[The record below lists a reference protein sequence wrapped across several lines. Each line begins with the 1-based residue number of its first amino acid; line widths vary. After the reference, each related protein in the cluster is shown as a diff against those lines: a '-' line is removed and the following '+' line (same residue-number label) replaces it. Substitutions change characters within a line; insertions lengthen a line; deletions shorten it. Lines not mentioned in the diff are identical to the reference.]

1 MLFLPDPTLLRK
13 ERNRRERLFRA
24 DTGVVGSRRIPGVPI
39 AGGSGRPMSTSEP
52 GTSSPRRPPEA
63 PGASRRLL
71 SLAEAALLL
80 GVSVASVRRLIWQ
93 GRLPVVRLTRR
104 IQVDLRDLERLIEQ
118 AKDRPNS

>member
-1 MLFLPDPTLLRK
+1 
-13 ERNRRERLFRA
+13 
-24 DTGVVGSRRIPGVPI
+24 
-39 AGGSGRPMSTSEP
+39 
-52 GTSSPRRPPEA
+52 
-63 PGASRRLL
+63 
-71 SLAEAALLL
+71 LAEAALLL